1 MKHKMGTVTIE
12 EFLGLKPKMLLSN
25 ATEYKKAKCV
35 NKNVAAKIS
44 HNEYK
49 NVLLNVNKNVL
60 AKISHNQ
67 YKNLLLNKFL
77 RHSMSRIQSKT
88 YRIGNKMSSKLLP
101 CFDDKIYILDN
112 QFYES
117 VFGV

>member
-1 MKHKMGTVTIE
+1 MGAVTIE

-60 AKISHNQ
+60 AKKVTMNIKMFCWINSWD
-67 YKNLLLNKFL
+67 
-77 RHSMSRIQSKT
+77 IQWVELKV
-88 YRIGNKMSSKLLP
+88 KL
-101 CFDDKIYILDN
+101 I
-112 QFYES
+112 E
-117 VFGV
+117 